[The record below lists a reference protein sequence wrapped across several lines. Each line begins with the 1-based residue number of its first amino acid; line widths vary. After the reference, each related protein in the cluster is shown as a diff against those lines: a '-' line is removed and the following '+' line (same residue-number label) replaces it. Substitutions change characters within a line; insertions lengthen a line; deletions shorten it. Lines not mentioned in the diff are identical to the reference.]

1 MSRSTPEI
9 RFCKSADNVSL
20 AYARIGSGPP
30 LVKPA
35 TLHPPVE
42 LASESPF
49 WRHWV
54 VELSRGRTLL
64 QYDGRGCGLSDR
76 NPADL
81 SFEAMVADLESVVDA
96 AGLDRFALC
105 GISQGGAVAVEY
117 AARHPEKVN
126 CLVLYGAYARGRYH
140 RGPQSVKEAETKL
153 KLVELGWTTEDPSYR
168 QVFTAQWIPDGT
180 PEQVRSFNELQ
191 RAIISAETASK
202 LLRTVWAIDIRNSAP
217 RVRCPTLVAH
227 AQGDASVPFD
237 EGRLL
242 SGLIPGSRFLPLNT
256 RNHVLLGEEPA
267 WREFIAALRLFL
279 TLHDGPAAPS
289 WSDALDAF
297 TERERDV
304 LELLAQGLD
313 NNEIA
318 ARLHL
323 SEKTVRNHVT
333 AVFAKLSVS
342 SRGHAIVRAREAGF
356 GKSEGGTHSATGP
369 RA

>member
-1 MSRSTPEI
+1 MPDI
-9 RFCKSADNVSL
+9 RFCASADGVSI
-20 AYARIGSGPP
+20 AYARIGNGPP
-30 LVKPA
+30 LVKA
-35 TLHPPVE
+35 ASLHPPVD
-42 LASESPF
+42 LASDSPL

-54 VELSRGRTLL
+54 SELSRGRTLL

-76 NPADL
+76 NVADL
-81 SFEAMVADLESVVDA
+81 SFEAMVADLESAVTA
-96 AGLDRFALC
+96 AGLNRFALC

-117 AARHPEKVN
+117 AARHPQKVSA
-126 CLVLYGAYARGRYH
+126 LVLYGAYARGRYH

-153 KLVELGWTTEDPSYR
+153 KLVELGWSSDEPSYR
-168 QVFTAQWIPDGT
+168 QVFTTQWIPDGT
-180 PEQVRSFNELQ
+180 PEQIRSFNELQ
-191 RAIISAETASK
+191 RATVSAETASK
-202 LLRTVWAIDIRNSAP
+202 LLSTVWAIDVRNSAS

-242 SGLIPGSRFLPLNT
+242 SGLIPASRFLPLNT

-279 TLHDGPAAPS
+279 TVHDGPAAPV
-289 WSDALDAF
+289 WSDAIDVF
-297 TERERDV
+297 TDRERDV
-304 LELLAQGLD
+304 LELIAQGLD

-333 AVFAKLSVS
+333 AVFSKLNVS
-342 SRGHAIVRAREAGF
+342 SRSHAIVRARDAGF
-356 GKSEGGTHSATGP
+356 GKSERGSNSSPGRRT
-369 RA
+369 

>member
-9 RFCKSADNVSL
+9 RFCASADGVKL
-20 AYARIGSGPP
+20 AYASTGSGPP

-35 TLHPPVE
+35 GFHPPVE
-42 LASESPF
+42 LASESPI
-49 WRHWV
+49 WRHWA

-64 QYDGRGCGLSDR
+64 QYDGRGYGLSDR
-76 NPADL
+76 DPPDL
-81 SFEAMVADLESVVDA
+81 SFEGMVADLETVVEA

-105 GISQGGAVAVEY
+105 GISQAGAVAVEY
-117 AARHPEKVN
+117 AARHPQKVS

-153 KLVELGWTTEDPSYR
+153 RLVELGWGTNDPSYR
-168 QVFTAQWIPDGT
+168 QVFSAQWIPDGT
-180 PEQVRSFNELQ
+180 PEQVRSFNEIQ
-191 RAIISAETASK
+191 RAITSAETASK
-202 LLRTVWAIDIRNSAP
+202 LLQIVWSIDIRDAAS

-227 AQGDASVPFD
+227 AQDDASVPLG

-242 SGLIPGSRFLPLNT
+242 SGLIPGSRFLPLNS
-256 RNHVLLGEEPA
+256 RNHILLADEPA

-279 TLHDGPAAPS
+279 TVHDAPAAPV

-297 TERERDV
+297 TDRERDV
-304 LELLAQGLD
+304 LELLAQGLA

-333 AVFAKLSVS
+333 ALFSKLDVS

-356 GKSEGGTHSATGP
+356 GTAAGGAESRTGG